1 MTNNLNQQIE
11 SARRIFSKMPQDL
24 FDSYIKNLILDL
36 KDWPFKTSSDS
47 ANETSWE
54 RIFKVV
60 SMSQMASCSWSLCQ
74 VQPTEK
80 KIHSKSLRD
89 IELLLKNYTGVLP
102 RLPIGYDYDYCRA
115 STRYHIELFQREKTF
130 SIPIVLY
137 PIDGKYY
144 ILDGN
149 HRVAATFMVKHS
161 DFEIPAWI
169 AKV

>member
-36 KDWPFKTSSDS
+36 KYWPFKTSSDS
-47 ANETSWE
+47 AYGTSWA
-54 RIFKVV
+54 RIFNVV
-60 SMSQMASCSWSLCQ
+60 SMSQMASCSWELSSI
-74 VQPTEK
+74 QPTADNIFPE
-80 KIHSKSLRD
+80 SLRD
-89 IELLLKNYTGVLP
+89 IALLLENYKGELP
-102 RLPIGYDYDYCRA
+102 RLLIGYDYDYCQV

-137 PIDGKYY
+137 PIGGKYY

-161 DFEIPAWI
+161 NFEIPAWI